1 MSHVEVSA
9 EKHGLLLVQREQ
21 VIPERIVPHHAV
33 IEPLELRLA
42 VRGIAGHYIIIL
54 VLRSYHPSLIV
65 MLLDSEAIAH
75 RDRLLLR
82 KKRRPGVA
90 LLLSIVPVLVVAGQV
105 QIYLALLQLAFLNA
119 EHVRIHILEIVHKA
133 LLHAGPYS
141 VHVPGYHLHRHSS
154 FLSKTSYSIFK
165 NHPHG
170 ARMVLP
176 IYMSIKFSE
185 GTHYPDYIL

>member
-1 MSHVEVSA
+1 
-9 EKHGLLLVQREQ
+9 
-21 VIPERIVPHHAV
+21 
-33 IEPLELRLA
+33 
-42 VRGIAGHYIIIL
+42 
-54 VLRSYHPSLIV
+54 
-65 MLLDSEAIAH
+65 MLLDSESIAH

-82 KKRRPGVA
+82 KKRRPGVT

-105 QIYLALLQLAFLNA
+105 HLYLALLQLAFLNA

-141 VHVPGYHLHRHSS
+141 VNVPGYHLHRHSS

-176 IYMSIKFSE
+176 NLCQLNFQRAHITLTIFYNILPIYARPFIFL
-185 GTHYPDYIL
+185 TDCLNIFAIL